1 MTERK
6 DELFINRLFLIQ
18 QHIDMKLYFFALL
31 ATTMVI
37 SSCHGQKNITANSD
51 KMLTPFEKID
61 NYTAT
66 YEEAIG
72 FYDLLDASNPMIQVN
87 DFGMTDSGFPLTE
100 VVISKSKVFDP
111 LQLKEQG
118 KTIIFINNA
127 IHPGEP
133 CGVDASMMLARDLLN
148 DKQSLLEK
156 AVVVIIPIYNISG
169 HLNRGSFSRA
179 NQQGPQAYGFR
190 GNAQNLDLNR
200 DFIKGD
206 TENAR
211 SFNQLYSKWNPD
223 IFIDN
228 HTSNGADYPY
238 VMTLIPTQKDKM
250 EKPLRDQM
258 VDQMLPA
265 LFSKMASKGY
275 EMTPY
280 VYARNTPEEGIAGFL
295 DLPRYSSGYANLHN
309 SISFMPETHML
320 KPFKDRV
327 MSTYHFMVS
336 MLEYVDT
343 NGDQIKAARTKAIQ
357 QTIDKNDFDLNWT
370 VDMDR
375 VDKLTF
381 KGYTAKYK
389 PSEISGV
396 DRLYYDHEAPY
407 TKDIPFYNSYK
418 SILTIRKPSAYIIP
432 RAFKRIV
439 DRMRNNGV
447 EINTLDQDQIL
458 DVEIYRIA
466 DYKSPERPYEGHFL
480 HSKVEIGVETSAIQY
495 HKGDYRIETNQ
506 AMNKYI
512 IETLEPQGPDSWFAW
527 NFFDG
532 ILMQK
537 EHFSSYV
544 FEDLAA
550 EFLRANPDIRHELDD
565 KKENDPD
572 FAKDGYAQ
580 LNFVYKR
587 SPHYEPTYMRYP
599 VGRVIS
605 K

>member
-1 MTERK
+1 
-6 DELFINRLFLIQ
+6 
-18 QHIDMKLYFFALL
+18 MKLYLFAFL
-31 ATTMVI
+31 AAVMTI
-37 SSCHGQKNITANSD
+37 SSCRAQKTINPMTQ
-51 KMLTPFEKID
+51 KPLTPFEKSD

-66 YEEAIG
+66 YTEAID
-72 FYDLLDASNPMIQVN
+72 FYNQLDAANSMVN
-87 DFGMTDSGFPLTE
+87 VSAFGMTDSGFPLTE
-100 VVISKSKVFDP
+100 VVISKSQEFDP
-111 LQLKEQG
+111 AILRAQG
-118 KTIIFINNA
+118 KSIIFINNA

-133 CGVDASMMLARDLLN
+133 CGVDASMMLARDLIS
-148 DKQSLLEK
+148 DQQDLLERV
-156 AVVVIIPIYNISG
+156 VVVIIPIYNISG

-179 NQQGPQAYGFR
+179 NQQGPRAYGFR

-206 TENAR
+206 TENSR
-211 SFNQLYSKWNPD
+211 SFNRLYSKWNPE

-250 EKPLRDQM
+250 EQPLRDQM
-258 VDQMLPA
+258 VDHMLPA
-265 LFSKMASKGY
+265 LYSKMESKGY

-280 VYARNTPEEGIAGFL
+280 VYARSTPDEGIAGFL

-343 NGDQIKAARTKAIQ
+343 NADEIKSARSKAVQ
-357 QTIDKNDFDLNWT
+357 QTMTKTDFDLNWT

-389 PSEISGV
+389 PSEVSGI
-396 DRLYYDHEAPY
+396 DRLYYDHKAPY
-407 TKDIPFYNSYK
+407 TMEIPFYNSYK
-418 SILTIRKPSAYIIP
+418 STLKIRKPSAYIVP
-432 RAFKRIV
+432 RAYKQII
-439 DRMRNNGV
+439 DRMINNGV
-447 EINTLDQDQIL
+447 EVTTLEHDQVM
-458 DVEIYRIA
+458 DVEIYRIK
-466 DYKSPERPYEGHFL
+466 DYKSPEQPYEGHFL
-480 HSKVEIGVETSAIQY
+480 HRNVQVGIESSPIQY
-495 HKGDYRIETNQ
+495 HKGDYMIETNQ
-506 AMNKYI
+506 ALNKYI
-512 IETLEPQGPDSWFAW
+512 VETLEPQAPDSWFAW

-550 EFLRANPDIRHELDD
+550 DFLKQNPHIRKELED
-565 KKENDPD
+565 KKKNEPD
-572 FAKDGYAQ
+572 FAKDAYAQ

-599 VGRVIS
+599 VGRLIV